1 MKVPERNKL
10 ISDCVSEYQKI
21 HDDYFPR
28 GSPLND
34 EQWEECIHK
43 MDEVSA
49 KYKEDIPNISGALC
63 MAFLDDIEEY
73 HKKWVEFKKNGKS

>member
-34 EQWEECIHK
+34 KQWEECIHK
-43 MDEVSA
+43 MDEISE
-49 KYKEDIPNISGALC
+49 KYKKIPNISGALC
-63 MAFLDDIEEY
+63 MAYLDDIEEY
-73 HKKWVEFKKNGKS
+73 HKKWVEFKKNGKG